1 MRGLGGGARESRT
14 LEANMAMV
22 AADRLH
28 SPLNSTAEYYITK
41 LVKQKGLPKGSPTSS
56 ADGLSTTAIAMLILV

>member
-22 AADRLH
+22 AADRLR
-28 SPLNSTAEYYITK
+28 SPLDSTAAYHSTK
-41 LVKQKGLPKGSPTSS
+41 LL
-56 ADGLSTTAIAMLILV
+56 